1 MMHATAIH
9 SSSNPKLLVIDDE
22 VALCEFARD
31 VGEAAGFLVTTASAP
46 ALVEAA
52 LALDEDMILLDLM
65 MPGIDGIEV
74 LRKLGAQ
81 GCTARI
87 VLTSGMDRKVLETAR
102 RLGVAH
108 GLNIVGHLQKPV
120 RAAELDCLLQKQRA
134 EILKVVVAESKKQSV
149 NVSAEELRAA
159 IEGDQLVV
167 HYQPQVA
174 LKDGSWAG
182 VEALVRWQH
191 PLHGLLYPG
200 HFVEL
205 AEQSG
210 LGLELTYAVVTKVL
224 ADWKG
229 GGAAPQFDGLM
240 SINLPA
246 VALTDVGFPG
256 RVSAMTAASGCANK
270 RLRFELTET
279 STARDS
285 AQSLDILARLRM
297 HGFTLSIDDFGTGH
311 SSLER
316 LRNLPFG
323 ELKVDMV
330 FVRELETD
338 RDSRVIVE
346 SSIALGREL
355 GMEVVAEGVEN
366 EASWHLLQA
375 MACDIAQGYFIG
387 RPMSLEQIAVW
398 RQRWVPPV
406 NRG

>member
-1 MMHATAIH
+1 MTHATAIH

-74 LRKLGAQ
+74 LRKLGEKV
-81 GCTARI
+81 CTARI

-120 RAAELDCLLQKQRA
+120 RAAELHALLKKERA

-210 LGLELTYAVVTKVL
+210 LGLELTYAVVRKVL
-224 ADWKG
+224 ADWTS
-229 GGAAPQFDGLM
+229 GGAAPQFEGLL

-256 RVSAMTAASGCANK
+256 RVGEMAAAVRCANE
-270 RLRFELTET
+270 RVRFELTET
-279 STARDS
+279 STASDS

-316 LRNLPFG
+316 LRNMPFG

-330 FVRELETD
+330 FVREMETD

-366 EASWHLLQA
+366 EASWHLLRA